1 MASLA
6 LARSKE
12 PKTERAHTSAKV
24 SQAEAEDTRH
34 NQAEDRYTY
43 YSTSSVASEQEE
55 KHMDMQPMTQSASSQ
70 EAPQSESRRLH
81 GFALFSVLTAL
92 MLTLLLEALDQTVVG
107 TALPRIVGSL
117 QGFDRYTW
125 AVTAYTL
132 ASITMVPIVGKLS
145 DQFGRKWFLVVG
157 TSIFLLGSVLAGASQ
172 SMNQL
177 IAFRALQGLGAG
189 MGIAL
194 AFVVVADIFPPA
206 ERAKWQSLF
215 GVVYGFANL
224 VGPTLGGWL
233 TDHGPL
239 VGTLVTETT
248 RWRWVFYVN
257 VPIGIIALAALLI
270 FLPANLSVRTSR
282 YTGWAAIR
290 RIDMPGAGLSA
301 AATICLLLGLT
312 WGSSGIFEWSSP
324 QVIGV
329 LIAAGM
335 LFATFLIVER
345 VVVDPILPLDLF
357 RNQVFAV
364 ASLLSLL
371 QLMILVGLIIYLP
384 LFLQGVLG
392 VSATYAGAVITPMT
406 VSSVIGAALA
416 GFAITILKRYQLITI
431 LSAIIMTAG
440 VFLLTRMTPSTSL
453 LEAIIFMVIA
463 GIGLGPFFSVLTI
476 AAQNALPR
484 TRLGVGTASVRYLG
498 QLGAVLGVAIVGT
511 VVNQTL
517 ANEIVKRI
525 PASTVKQLTPQGL
538 KFATNPQVLVNS
550 QYHDTVVQ
558 TAKGYAQ
565 RIAVAQVPPGPQHD
579 QIAVSVAAQAAQQVL
594 HLLNQV
600 FEALR
605 LSLAVAVQHGFIAI
619 LLFSVAALVATFF
632 QKDVPMTQQQP
643 GEESD
648 EAREAGV
655 SEVDVS
661 MIP

>member
-1 MASLA
+1 
-6 LARSKE
+6 
-12 PKTERAHTSAKV
+12 
-24 SQAEAEDTRH
+24 
-34 NQAEDRYTY
+34 
-43 YSTSSVASEQEE
+43 
-55 KHMDMQPMTQSASSQ
+55 MDKQPMTQSASTQTASQ
-70 EAPQSESRRLH
+70 GDSRRLH

-92 MLTLLLEALDQTVVG
+92 LLTLLLEALDQTVVG
-107 TALPRIVGSL
+107 TALPRIIGSL

-125 AVTAYTL
+125 AITAYTL

-145 DQFGRKWFLVVG
+145 DLFGRKWFLIVG
-157 TSIFLLGSVLAGASQ
+157 TVIFLVGSALAGASQ
-172 SMNQL
+172 TMNQL

-194 AFVVVADIFPPA
+194 VFVVVADIFPPA

-224 VGPTLGGWL
+224 IGPTLGGWL

-239 VGTLVTETT
+239 VSNLVTETT
-248 RWRWVFYVN
+248 RWRWVFYIN
-257 VPIGIIALAALLI
+257 IPIGIIALLALLI

-282 YTGWAAIR
+282 FTGWAAIR
-290 RIDMPGAGLSA
+290 RIDIPGAGLSA
-301 AATICLLLGLT
+301 ASTICLLLGLT
-312 WGSSGIFEWSSP
+312 WGSSGIYDWSSP

-329 LIAAGM
+329 LVGAAL
-335 LFATFLIVER
+335 LFGTFLLVER
-345 VVVDPILPLDLF
+345 VIADPILPLDLF

-364 ASLLSLL
+364 AALLSLL
-371 QLMILVGLIIYLP
+371 QLMVLGGLIIYLP

-392 VSATYAGAVITPMT
+392 VSATSAGAVITPMT
-406 VSSVIGAALA
+406 VSSVVGAALA
-416 GFAITILKRYQLITI
+416 GFAITVLKRYQLITI
-431 LSAIIMTAG
+431 LSALIMTAG

-517 ANEIVKRI
+517 ATDLVKRI
-525 PASTVKQLTPQGL
+525 PASTVKQLTPAGL
-538 KFATNPQVLVNS
+538 KFATNPQVLVNA

-565 RIAVAQVPPGPQHD
+565 KIAVAQVPPGPQHD
-579 QIAVSVAAQAAQQVL
+579 QISVSVAAQAVQQVQ

-605 LSLAVAVQHGFIAI
+605 LSFAVALQHGFLAV
-619 LLFSVAALVATFF
+619 LLFCVAALVATFF
-632 QKDVPMTQQQP
+632 LKDVPMTQQQP
-643 GEESD
+643 GDESD
-648 EAREAGV
+648 EAREAHE
-655 SEVDVS
+655 SAVDVS
-661 MIP
+661 LIP

>member
-1 MASLA
+1 
-6 LARSKE
+6 
-12 PKTERAHTSAKV
+12 
-24 SQAEAEDTRH
+24 
-34 NQAEDRYTY
+34 
-43 YSTSSVASEQEE
+43 
-55 KHMDMQPMTQSASSQ
+55 MDMQPVTQTSSSRAASQ
-70 EAPQSESRRLH
+70 GEHRRLH

-107 TALPRIVGSL
+107 TALPRIIGSL

-125 AVTAYTL
+125 AITAYTL

-145 DQFGRKWFLVVG
+145 DQFGRKWFLLVG
-157 TSIFLLGSVLAGASQ
+157 TSIFLLGSMLAGASQ
-172 SMNQL
+172 TMNQL

-194 AFVVVADIFPPA
+194 AFVLVADIFPPA

-239 VGTLVTETT
+239 LGTLVNDTT
-248 RWRWVFYVN
+248 RWRWVFYIN
-257 VPIGIIALAALLI
+257 IPIGIIALAALLI
-270 FLPANLSVRTSR
+270 YLPANISTRSSD
-282 YTGWAAIR
+282 YTGWAAVR
-290 RIDMPGAGLSA
+290 RIDLLGAVLAA

-312 WGSSGIFEWSSP
+312 WGSSATYEWSSP
-324 QVIGV
+324 QVIGILAAAVV
-329 LIAAGM
+329 LFGA
-335 LFATFLIVER
+335 FLLAER
-345 VVVDPILPLDLF
+345 VAIDPMLPLDLF

-371 QLMILVGLIIYLP
+371 QLMVLVGLIVYLP

-392 VSATYAGAVITPMT
+392 VSATSAGAVITPMT

-416 GFAITILKRYQLITI
+416 GFAITLLKRYRLITI
-431 LSAIIMTAG
+431 LSALIMTTG

-484 TRLGVGTASVRYLG
+484 TRLGIGTSAVRYLG

-511 VVNQTL
+511 VVNNSL
-517 ANEIVKRI
+517 ARELVQRI
-525 PASTVKQLTPQGL
+525 PASTVRQLTPQGF
-538 KFATNPQVLVNS
+538 KYATSPQALVNA
-550 QYHDTVVQ
+550 QYHDTVVH
-558 TAKGYAQ
+558 TATSFAQ
-565 RIAVAQVPPGPQHD
+565 NSAVANVPPGPQHD
-579 QIAVSVAAQAAQQVL
+579 QIAASVAAQAVQQVQ

-605 LSLAVAVQHGFIAI
+605 LSLAVSIQHGLVAV
-619 LLFSVAALVATFF
+619 LLFCVAALVATFF
-632 QKDVPMTQQQP
+632 LKDVPMMQQQP
-643 GEESD
+643 GD
-648 EAREAGV
+648 EAGEAIEAGESGVDAPVV
-655 SEVDVS
+655 S
-661 MIP
+661 